1 MFTSSVSRF
10 QVVARSEH
18 EVREP
23 KQSLNGSDH
32 MARRAKTVHKTDLQ
46 PSLSET
52 SENLASACSAA
63 FVLSGVL
70 ERLQH
75 LEEKMKQ
82 VTSNFFPFCLLNA
95 YDDLCTVV
103 LLACS
108 LLTVGCIK
116 TIRSLPTYFCFVD
129 GCGFN

>member
-1 MFTSSVSRF
+1 M
-10 QVVARSEH
+10 VARSEH

-23 KQSLNGSDH
+23 KQSLSGSDH
-32 MARRAKTVHKTDLQ
+32 MARRAKTVQKTDTQ

-82 VTSNFFPFCLLNA
+82 VTSNFFSFL
-95 YDDLCTVV
+95 
-103 LLACS
+103 S
-108 LLTVGCIK
+108 LTCI
-116 TIRSLPTYFCFVD
+116 C
-129 GCGFN
+129 

>member
-1 MFTSSVSRF
+1 MLHGNAESRFVFTCSVSQF

-23 KQSLNGSDH
+23 KQSLNGSDR
-32 MARRAKTVHKTDLQ
+32 MARRTKTIQKTDTQ

-82 VTSNFFPFCLLNA
+82 VTSNFFSFLSLN
-95 YDDLCTVV
+95 CV
-103 LLACS
+103 C
-108 LLTVGCIK
+108 
-116 TIRSLPTYFCFVD
+116 
-129 GCGFN
+129 

>member
-1 MFTSSVSRF
+1 MLHGSAESRVFFTSSVSQF

-32 MARRAKTVHKTDLQ
+32 MARRAKTVQKTDPQ

-75 LEEKMKQ
+75 LEEKLKQ
-82 VTSNFFPFCLLNA
+82 VTSKFFSFLSLNCL
-95 YDDLCTVV
+95 
-103 LLACS
+103 
-108 LLTVGCIK
+108 
-116 TIRSLPTYFCFVD
+116 
-129 GCGFN
+129 

>member
-1 MFTSSVSRF
+1 M
-10 QVVARSEH
+10 VARSEH

-32 MARRAKTVHKTDLQ
+32 MARRAKTVQKPDTQ

-63 FVLSGVL
+63 IVLSGVL

-75 LEEKMKQ
+75 LEEKTKQ
-82 VTSNFFPFCLLNA
+82 VMSNFFSFLSYN
-95 YDDLCTVV
+95 
-103 LLACS
+103 
-108 LLTVGCIK
+108 CI
-116 TIRSLPTYFCFVD
+116 Y
-129 GCGFN
+129 